1 MKILQRYFVVNLAWS
16 SALALAVLVGI
27 FAFLSLI
34 DQLEDAGQAN
44 YGAGQAIIY
53 VLLSLPRLAYE
64 ITPIAAMTGA
74 MTCLA
79 LLARNSELS
88 VIRLAGGSES
98 AVTWFMGKA
107 ALVIVLFYLILGE
120 FVVPA
125 SEIKARFQRSIALQE
140 QLAMQTK
147 YGFWARDK
155 NSFINIRR
163 ILPGSVIEEI
173 HIYEFDEQGRLRSNI
188 TAEQARFSEGRWV
201 LEGVDRTIID
211 GYGVDGYS
219 INGSGVSREQHSSAA
234 WESWVDDDLIDLIVI
249 NPLYTSVWNLW
260 DSIQALKS
268 NSQST
273 AVYEQALY
281 GKLARPFTIMA
292 MILLAVPLVAM
303 RARDEGPGQH
313 VFTGTLIGVSFYFT
327 NSASG
332 HIGIVYGVPALLSAT
347 APTLLLYVILFRLY
361 RRKPALS
368 PSTDRGKPDV
378 PDRARPKEIQLPTL
392 TTIRLREKT

>member
-1 MKILQRYFVVNLAWS
+1 MKIIQRYFVVNLAWS

-44 YGAGQAIIY
+44 YGAEQAIIY

-64 ITPIAAMTGA
+64 ITPIAAMTGG
-74 MTCLA
+74 MMCLA

-88 VIRLAGGSES
+88 IIRLAGGSES
-98 AVTWFMGKA
+98 SVTWFMGKA
-107 ALVIVLFYLILGE
+107 ALVIVLFYIILGE

-155 NSFINIRR
+155 NSFINIRK
-163 ILPGSVIEEI
+163 ILPGNLIEEI

-211 GYGVDGYS
+211 GSGIDSYS
-219 INGSGVSREQHSSAA
+219 IEGSGVSREQHSSAA

-260 DSIQALKS
+260 DSIRALKA
-268 NSQST
+268 NAQST

-303 RARDEGPGQH
+303 RTRDEGPGQH
-313 VFTGTLIGVSFYFT
+313 VFTGALIGVSFYFV

-332 HIGIVYGVPALLSAT
+332 HIGIVYGVPALISAT
-347 APTLLLYVILFRLY
+347 APTLLLYLILFRLY

-368 PSTDRGKPDV
+368 PSTDRGRPDV
-378 PDRARPKEIQLPTL
+378 PDRTGPKDIQLPTL

>member
-1 MKILQRYFVVNLAWS
+1 MKILQRYFIVNLAWS

-44 YGAGQAIIY
+44 YGAEQAIIY

-64 ITPIAAMTGA
+64 ITPIAAMTGG
-74 MTCLA
+74 MMCLA

-88 VIRLAGGSES
+88 IIRLAGGSES

-163 ILPGSVIEEI
+163 ILPGNVIEEI
-173 HIYEFDEQGRLRSNI
+173 YIYEFDEQGRLRSNI
-188 TAEQARFSEGRWV
+188 TAGQARFSEGRWV

-211 GYGVDGYS
+211 GSGIDGYS
-219 INGSGVSREQHSSAA
+219 IDGAGVSREQHSSAA

-260 DSIQALKS
+260 DSIRALKA
-268 NSQST
+268 NAQST
-273 AVYEQALY
+273 AVYEQALW

-313 VFTGTLIGVSFYFT
+313 VFTGALIGISFYFV

-332 HIGIVYGVPALLSAT
+332 HIGIVYGVPAPLSAT
-347 APTLLLYVILFRLY
+347 APTLLLYLILFRLY

-368 PSTDRGKPDV
+368 PSTGRGKPSV
-378 PDRARPKEIQLPTL
+378 PGRTGPKEIQLPTL
-392 TTIRLREKT
+392 STIRLREKT